1 MSVLQTAQKNINL
14 ATVENCNLLC
24 KLILDYLDTKTCTIQ
39 KIDGESFR
47 IVYPEGSFI
56 NYRDTSYELTY
67 AYFFYPSRHSI
78 DGEKYD
84 LEVNIYHGKF
94 VNSDSTERGMV
105 THTHYH
111 LDMSTDSRPI
121 NQHKHF
127 HYHLPDDTQNDV
139 HSVTETNHI
148 NKNLVTCLLFN
159 KGQHVGSDVNIFFNQ
174 FIHHPEFKKIT
185 THPNE
190 KEISVHENWTIE
202 QIYPKKR
209 SFFMYD
215 DPTSNDTKN
224 TIVVFDTIQT
234 ISKEI
239 IDRLYKR
246 GIKDVREY
254 DISNYEMSFTTPD
267 RVLYRKNIEVI
278 TDAAYKKSKRAQI
291 KDLLSLT
298 RMSAYKPMQRTSK
311 EYFYFGEGI
320 KQTYSGGENTD
331 FYNSHDKA
339 KRLAGLWE
347 EYGEDVPMEIEAQS
361 LVAGEKINFNSQVAQ
376 TYNYVNLITRFEVS
390 SEVNIPNNITDTQ
403 EKINYFHIDKQNEYL
418 KARKS
423 LSKLFTRWYSST
435 MRIDHKEVSIL
446 GNENFSNLELI
457 ELQDLSSYSNFRT
470 NYYNGAPY
478 NGIDNNPKYNF
489 LFFRMYFFFKILV
502 AKILFARNDEN
513 KNPDTIFFQKGI
525 SQLSGYGLNTHQ
537 HHILKLKDSMH
548 FTKLIEY
555 VHSIVNTH
563 QNRINS
569 IQGNTVIS
577 NEVFNNPVP
586 FEHNDYFSNSDYGDL
601 YKNPDF
607 TDRLINPTSY
617 TNSDYPDMK
626 TALGNNG
633 INNFEDI
640 QDLFEDLYNVRHLLC
655 QLSMT
660 SNYNRDPHGNYLKY
674 FRALQLRVLFEDI
687 DTKFQRDNNFRSNI
701 YSTLSSLFN
710 QNYGINECFLSQL
723 TQTKIGNNP
732 DHFKDIITEY
742 KYIFQKNGQK
752 MTRTLSNEKCQ
763 NWLSHET
770 HYEGELWK
778 FWKKP
783 PKMEKDDSIP
793 WDNLSPELKQTIKDG
808 LLTFD
813 ETEGK
818 WKTHNQCRNPGNRS
832 AGPWCYTTNPNKRW
846 EYCQKPYYSDVLG
859 KFVLFLVFIFI
870 AVIAF
875 FTIKTLFL
883 HEYPMKFVAKLT
895 GGDFATKGTFTK
907 GQGAGVAPTK

>member
-1 MSVLQTAQKNINL
+1 MSVQTDQKNINL

-39 KIDGESFR
+39 KITSQSFR

-94 VNSDSTERGMV
+94 GNRGMV

-111 LDMSTDSRPI
+111 LDSDSETASTM

-127 HYHLPDDTQNDV
+127 HYHLPGDSQNETHVSDTK
-139 HSVTETNHI
+139 HI
-148 NKNLVTCLLFN
+148 EKNLVTCLLFN

-185 THPNE
+185 THQNE
-190 KEISVHENWTIE
+190 KEIAVHENWTIE

-215 DPTSNDTKN
+215 EGIH

-246 GIKDVREY
+246 GIEGVQNY
-254 DISNYEMSFTTPD
+254 DISNETMSFSTPD

-278 TDAAYKKSKRAQI
+278 TDAAYKKSKRSQI

-298 RMSAYKPMQRTSK
+298 RMSTYKPMQRTSK
-311 EYFYFGEGI
+311 EYFYFAEGI
-320 KQTYSGGENTD
+320 KNTYSGGENTD
-331 FYNSHDKA
+331 FYNDEAKA
-339 KRLAGLWE
+339 KRLSALWE
-347 EYGEDVPMEIEAQS
+347 EYGEDIPIEKTID
-361 LVAGEKINFNSQVAQ
+361 KITNPERLLFNSDTA
-376 TYNYVNLITRFEVS
+376 TKYNYVE
-390 SEVNIPNNITDTQ
+390 
-403 EKINYFHIDKQNEYL
+403 
-418 KARKS
+418 
-423 LSKLFTRWYSST
+423 
-435 MRIDHKEVSIL
+435 M
-446 GNENFSNLELI
+446 
-457 ELQDLSSYSNFRT
+457 
-470 NYYNGAPY
+470 
-478 NGIDNNPKYNF
+478 
-489 LFFRMYFFFKILV
+489 
-502 AKILFARNDEN
+502 
-513 KNPDTIFFQKGI
+513 
-525 SQLSGYGLNTHQ
+525 
-537 HHILKLKDSMH
+537 
-548 FTKLIEY
+548 
-555 VHSIVNTH
+555 
-563 QNRINS
+563 
-569 IQGNTVIS
+569 
-577 NEVFNNPVP
+577 
-586 FEHNDYFSNSDYGDL
+586 
-601 YKNPDF
+601 
-607 TDRLINPTSY
+607 
-617 TNSDYPDMK
+617 
-626 TALGNNG
+626 
-633 INNFEDI
+633 INNFIVDNSIKRGDTQYLNNNLGPNFFDNRNEEAYLKGRRKLYKLLSYNNKYNRSDQSNKNFFHINTNTDTESIFSEMKAVFVLILKEILFGLDQAQILFPNVSVSKAKIENDLSNDSMAFAKIATFVHNQILLIPNYKYGGEATEINERNVLIENMVGFESYVTIDI
-640 QDLFEDLYNVRHLLC
+640 QSLFNSATDQNTNYGDYFYSETYGGRINNPFYDRSPLTLTDKLRDIGIENASDFKQFVEDFYDCRFLLG
-655 QLSMT
+655 QLLHPPT
-660 SNYNRDPHGNYLKY
+660 QNDANFENYRL
-674 FRALQLRVLFEDI
+674 ALMLRIFFEDI
-687 DTKFQRDNNFRSNI
+687 DSTWKSQNEMNGSMFQSTSSRYLDTDGDGVTENQTLDVFKTTFLNLIGPTNLENNFEQGTKFV
-701 YSTLSSLFN
+701 
-710 QNYGINECFLSQL
+710 
-723 TQTKIGNNP
+723 
-732 DHFKDIITEY
+732 
-742 KYIFQKNGQK
+742 FQERGQK

-778 FWKKP
+778 FWEKP
-783 PKMEKDDSIP
+783 PKMGKNEKMDWNS
-793 WDNLSPELKQTIKDG
+793 LSPELKQTIKDG
-808 LLTFD
+808 MLSFD
-813 ETEGK
+813 VTEGK
-818 WKTHNQCRNPGNRS
+818 WKTNNQCRNPGNRA